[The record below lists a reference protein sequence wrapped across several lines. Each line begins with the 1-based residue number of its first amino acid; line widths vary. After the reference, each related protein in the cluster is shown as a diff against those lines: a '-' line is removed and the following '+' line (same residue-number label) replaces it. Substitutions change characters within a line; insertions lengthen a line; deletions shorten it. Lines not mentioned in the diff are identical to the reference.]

1 MCRSSRR
8 RSAGDENILT
18 DDYIDEVI
26 ARSIKKSVENL
37 LDGTLGELDGT
48 RSRRFIVSAPMACS
62 LNCVADINFNS
73 YLAIPEGE
81 AFTGVPVT
89 VYVCMF

>member
-1 MCRSSRR
+1 MSIECFPVCRSSRR

-48 RSRRFIVSAPMACS
+48 RS
-62 LNCVADINFNS
+62 
-73 YLAIPEGE
+73 
-81 AFTGVPVT
+81 
-89 VYVCMF
+89 